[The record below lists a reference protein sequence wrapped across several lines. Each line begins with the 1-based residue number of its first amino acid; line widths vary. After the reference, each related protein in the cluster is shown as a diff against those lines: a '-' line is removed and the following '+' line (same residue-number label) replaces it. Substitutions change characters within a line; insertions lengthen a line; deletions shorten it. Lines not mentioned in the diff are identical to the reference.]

1 MGGMVGPDAGFAL
14 ESDGLQAVTWDAL
27 DSIAGGVLTVSPA
40 DADGRGIALRVVRD
54 GFAVDM
60 TGAKVYLAWRHGQ
73 SLARGCVPFEAV
85 DAANG
90 EFRLFF
96 PAAMA
101 AAEGTAECQ
110 IIASWGKRALSSQLF
125 TVRVARVMTGGAD
138 EECFNLLPEAI
149 KRYEEACGLA
159 VDAAE
164 AARLAAE
171 AVKQAAER
179 GEFDGEDGAPGA
191 PGAPGADGRD
201 GASPSARVERV
212 DGGAILTVE
221 DADGIT
227 EAELMDGVSPQVFMD
242 SQDGYLMLSI
252 VDAEGGHSA
261 MIPYGSKGDQG
272 EPGEDGVGC
281 THSWDG
287 TVLTV
292 TSASGTSSAD
302 LVGPV
307 GPAGPRV
314 KQLWTYDKNHKFNWE
329 VDTSWM
335 DVPHGTLE
343 VGDYVMARTTLGRV
357 KSLSYDESAGEDHL
371 GIAFVAELGSDQL
384 GFCTGA
390 ELSLEEE
397 KGSYEVRKPRVRQGD
412 VVLSTDTGWLGT
424 VGVYYTGTPTM
435 TKCYLKGVC
444 HLATRPYV
452 DGELAKLAAPDLSG
466 YATREWVQG
475 LFDALPDLSGVEF

>member
-1 MGGMVGPDAGFAL
+1 MF
-14 ESDGLQAVTWDAL
+14 S
-27 DSIAGGVLTVSPA
+27 
-40 DADGRGIALRVVRD
+40 
-54 GFAVDM
+54 
-60 TGAKVYLAWRHGQ
+60 
-73 SLARGCVPFEAV
+73 
-85 DAANG
+85 
-90 EFRLFF
+90 
-96 PAAMA
+96 
-101 AAEGTAECQ
+101 
-110 IIASWGKRALSSQLF
+110 
-125 TVRVARVMTGGAD
+125 VRVARVMTGGAD
-138 EECFNLLPEAI
+138 EECFNLLAEAI

-171 AVKQAAER
+171 AVRQAAER
-179 GEFDGEDGAPGA
+179 GEFDGADGAPGA
-191 PGAPGADGRD
+191 PGQPGADGRD
-201 GASPSARVERV
+201 GSDGVSPSARVERTE
-212 DGGAILTVE
+212 GGALITVE
-221 DADGIT
+221 DAEGVT
-227 EAELMDGVSPQVFMD
+227 EAEVSDGVSPTVDMESFD
-242 SQDGYLMLSI
+242 DHLMLVV

-261 MIPYGSKGDQG
+261 TIPYGAQGD
-272 EPGEDGVGC
+272 PGADGIGC

-302 LVGPV
+302 LVGPA

-357 KSLSYDESAGEDHL
+357 KSVSYDESEGEDHL
-371 GIAFVAELGSDQL
+371 GIAFVAELGSDKL

-390 ELSLEEE
+390 ELSFEEE

-435 TKCYLKGVC
+435 TRCYLKGVC

-452 DGELAKLAAPDLSG
+452 DGELAKLSAPDLSG

-475 LFDALPDLSGVEF
+475 LFDALPDLTGVEF